1 MKRGKSI
8 LFLLLLTGAMGLSST
23 SVEGAEGVISKVAV
37 ATPANYCH
45 MKFPAIREETL
56 YWDRPV
62 LKDKSDG
69 DIIDYFGACNYD
81 PLGREEVQAQKVR
94 WQRDHDY
101 HSAD

>member
-1 MKRGKSI
+1 MKYIRLLS
-8 LFLLLLTGAMGLSST
+8 LFLLLTGNFDSSTPPVWGAETGAT
-23 SVEGAEGVISKVAV
+23 KIVARDG
-37 ATPANYCH
+37 NYCH